1 MADMTLVE
9 GNQPMYVSADW
20 LSDEILQT
28 ESEDLSQIP
37 LPKFVGKKKDVRLD
51 PMSQSSLPHP
61 SPVLQQEL
69 WKLEQQQILW
79 MKLQQRQ
86 MLSQRV
92 QELQGQLLSQ
102 LYPTQTV
109 GRDNGGYPMAYSSP
123 YLQSPVQTSMGS
135 WYETQTGNQ
144 TWSSTPKVPKVPRNT
159 FAQNKV
165 PPQVPHPVPGP
176 ESQGTAKD
184 TNSNQKI
191 VKLPKANLNKTDD
204 KNKGVSTAGMIW
216 IGFDGPRCKGPR
228 SFPSKQPTGS
238 K

>member
-9 GNQPMYVSADW
+9 GNQPMYVSADR

-37 LPKFVGKKKDVRLD
+37 LPKFVGEKKDVRLD

-61 SPVLQQEL
+61 SVLQQEL

-109 GRDNGGYPMAYSSP
+109 GHDNGGYPMAYSSP

-135 WYETQTGNQ
+135 WYETQTENQ
-144 TWSSTPKVPKVPRNT
+144 TWSSTPKVPKTRNT
-159 FAQNKV
+159 ALTKV
-165 PPQVPHPVPGP
+165 PKVPHPVPG

-184 TNSNQKI
+184 TQNQKI

-228 SFPSKQPTGS
+228 SFPSKQPTFGS